1 MTPVDNMP
9 PPNPP
14 KYDSTMG
21 PGFNGGVPDL
31 ELGLKAEER
40 SCPSHRCCPGSQ
52 APLSPRLPVAKA
64 LDVIYTYTPRWPFT
78 GDVKETLG
86 PLCPSREV
94 RCSPDGTIS
103 SPLFQTDSRK
113 Q

>member
-14 KYDSTMG
+14 KYDSTVG
-21 PGFNGGVPDL
+21 FGFNGGAPDL

-40 SCPSHRCCPGSQ
+40 SRPSHRCCPGSQ

-64 LDVIYTYTPRWPFT
+64 LDVIYTYTPRWPFA
-78 GDVKETLG
+78 GEAQETLG
-86 PLCPSREV
+86 PLCPRREV